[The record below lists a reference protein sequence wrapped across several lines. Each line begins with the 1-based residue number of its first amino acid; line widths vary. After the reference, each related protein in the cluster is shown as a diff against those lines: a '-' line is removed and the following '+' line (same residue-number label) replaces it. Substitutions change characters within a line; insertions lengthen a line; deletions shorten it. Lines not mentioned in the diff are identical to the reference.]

1 MLRAFDHYLIV
12 SYNLYTVT
20 YSCYYG
26 VLEIA
31 DLLEDYFIFHKDLK
45 ILWFNLGYNFG
56 TLITSIKNIWMWNVA
71 KEYTRIEDSFTMG
84 MEMGQM
90 FWMIFY
96 PTETYLDQSL
106 ADPDAEWGQD
116 YTWDAVIHR
125 RTLEPGEEYEPVSAV
140 VVDAVSARTQR
151 HRDPSE
157 DARGINE
164 FLSKFLPYFKPKA
177 ATKP

>member
-1 MLRAFDHYLIV
+1 MLVGFANATQLSFGENRTECQFALEAIADSSVYATQILLEKWFNYWNMLRAFDHYLIV

-71 KEYTRIEDSFTMG
+71 KEYTRI
-84 MEMGQM
+84 
-90 FWMIFY
+90 
-96 PTETYLDQSL
+96 
-106 ADPDAEWGQD
+106 
-116 YTWDAVIHR
+116 
-125 RTLEPGEEYEPVSAV
+125 
-140 VVDAVSARTQR
+140 
-151 HRDPSE
+151 
-157 DARGINE
+157 
-164 FLSKFLPYFKPKA
+164 
-177 ATKP
+177 